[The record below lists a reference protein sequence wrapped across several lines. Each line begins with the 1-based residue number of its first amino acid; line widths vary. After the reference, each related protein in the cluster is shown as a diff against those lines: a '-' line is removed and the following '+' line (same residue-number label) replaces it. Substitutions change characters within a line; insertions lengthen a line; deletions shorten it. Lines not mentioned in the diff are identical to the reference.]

1 MKSIVCK
8 DTSKFKSKYL
18 NSGKNADCYLTED
31 KKVYKEFGKMTE
43 EIHDNIVRLNDL
55 EIDSFIFPET
65 LVYGDKPSY
74 ETIKGYI
81 MRYSK
86 GIDFNNISYYTQMR
100 DFLKALSKFEKDII
114 GLSKEKFEI
123 YDLKGANV
131 LYTKDDKIEVIDTDF
146 YKYYPSLL
154 EEDLRVCNF
163 MELEYLLY
171 TSFIREKQKKLK
183 NSRLLE
189 MYERFSD
196 GKELATDYLSELIA
210 EMEKET
216 HESVD
221 TYGDFKAGMK
231 HILRA

>member
-1 MKSIVCK
+1 
-8 DTSKFKSKYL
+8 
-18 NSGKNADCYLTED
+18 
-31 KKVYKEFGKMTE
+31 
-43 EIHDNIVRLNDL
+43 
-55 EIDSFIFPET
+55 
-65 LVYGDKPSY
+65 
-74 ETIKGYI
+74 
-81 MRYSK
+81 
-86 GIDFNNISYYTQMR
+86 
-100 DFLKALSKFEKDII
+100 
-114 GLSKEKFEI
+114 
-123 YDLKGANV
+123 
-131 LYTKDDKIEVIDTDF
+131 
-146 YKYYPSLL
+146 
-154 EEDLRVCNF
+154 